1 MSAERIGILGGTFD
15 PPHRGHVDLARAT
28 RDAAGLDR
36 VLFVVAAR
44 SPFKDGVTHV
54 IAEERLAMVQAT
66 LADAA
71 EPGFEASRIEL
82 DRPGVSYT
90 IDTVRELQGQNPEA
104 ELFFIA
110 GSDTVADLPKWK
122 DAAELAKT
130 LRFIVNLRKGESRSL
145 SAPPGFDMTFIEGDV
160 PEVSSHEMRARLA
173 AGIPTDG
180 LLSPATEAYIRE
192 RGLYQTGEL

>member
-1 MSAERIGILGGTFD
+1 MPAERIGILGGTFD
-15 PPHRGHVDLARAT
+15 PPHRGHVDLARAA

-44 SPFKDGVTHV
+44 SPFKDGVTQAT
-54 IAEERLAMVQAT
+54 AEERYLMVAST

-90 IDTVRELQGQNPEA
+90 IDTVRELRSLHPEA

-110 GSDTVADLPKWK
+110 GSDTIDELPLWK

-130 LRFIVNLRKGESRSL
+130 LRFVVNLRKGESRNVK
-145 SAPPGFDMTFIEGDV
+145 APPGFDIMFIEGDV
-160 PEVSSHEMRARLA
+160 PAVSSSEMRAKLA
-173 AGIPTDG
+173 AGKPTG
-180 LLSPATEAYIRE
+180 AMLSPATEAYIRE
-192 RGLYQTGEL
+192 HGLYQTGGL